1 MWRIER
7 TDEISNWIA
16 GLDDNAKESILKVLF
31 ILREIGPSLGRPYV
45 DTVKES
51 KHKNMKELRVQC
63 KKRIFRIFFIFD
75 PKQNAVL
82 LIGGNKRG
90 DKNFYKRLI
99 PHADRLYNNYL
110 KKRKGIK

>member
-7 TDEISNWIA
+7 TDEVANWIA
-16 GLDDNAKESILKVLF
+16 GLDDDAKESILKTLF
-31 ILREIGPSLGRPYV
+31 ILREIGPLLGRAYV
-45 DTVKES
+45 DTVRES

-75 PKQNAVL
+75 QKQNAVL

-99 PHADRLYNNYL
+99 PKADRLYDNHL
-110 KKRKGIK
+110 EKKKGIK